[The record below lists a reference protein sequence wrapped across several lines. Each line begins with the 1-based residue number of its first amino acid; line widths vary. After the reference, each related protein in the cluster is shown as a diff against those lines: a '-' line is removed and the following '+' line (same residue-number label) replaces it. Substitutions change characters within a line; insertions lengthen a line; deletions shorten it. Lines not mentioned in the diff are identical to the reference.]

1 MIRFPCDVK
10 RLTRA
15 VLFYMYWN
23 CDLGDSG
30 DAQAIKPQT
39 QDVVAAMGKF
49 EAEIAAHDFG
59 DTNRTL
65 NRTPGAMPDSVN

>member
-59 DTNRTL
+59 DTNRT
-65 NRTPGAMPDSVN
+65 PGAMPDSVN